1 MSGRRRQTNPTPTSG
16 RIALPDGEPAARA
29 DASAAALG
37 RMEVMLDDVQR
48 TLAIQFQ
55 RIAFMQA
62 ELDKLALTVRA
73 EPPVRGRSNL

>member
-1 MSGRRRQTNPTPTSG
+1 M
-16 RIALPDGEPAARA
+16 PDGNAAVEA

-37 RMEVMLDDVQR
+37 RMEVMLHDVQR

-55 RIAFMQA
+55 RIASMQA
-62 ELDKLALTVRA
+62 ELDELALTVRDHLA

>member
-1 MSGRRRQTNPTPTSG
+1 
-16 RIALPDGEPAARA
+16 
-29 DASAAALG
+29 
-37 RMEVMLDDVQR
+37 MLHDVQR

-73 EPPVRGRSNL
+73 ESPVRDRSNL

>member
-1 MSGRRRQTNPTPTSG
+1 
-16 RIALPDGEPAARA
+16 
-29 DASAAALG
+29 
-37 RMEVMLDDVQR
+37 MEVMLHDVQR